1 MSYIIGSPCVST
13 CDTACVVVCPVDC
26 IHGPIDI
33 DGRGKEV
40 EGMSKEEVIKI
51 MGMPVAS
58 VFDRGVEEF
67 HYCSTGMYVD
77 NFVSFFFKDGKV
89 VSKTTYNV
97 NAADAGYSS
106 GHCKLF
112 VKRGNYRVPDKV
124 LELRA
129 TIY

>member
-1 MSYIIGSPCVST
+1 MKKILTLFVAFIFFGCGAKNLQKNFLVS
-13 CDTACVVVCPVDC
+13 
-26 IHGPIDI
+26 
-33 DGRGKEV
+33 

-58 VFDRGVEEF
+58 EFDRGVEEF

-124 LELRA
+124 VELRA